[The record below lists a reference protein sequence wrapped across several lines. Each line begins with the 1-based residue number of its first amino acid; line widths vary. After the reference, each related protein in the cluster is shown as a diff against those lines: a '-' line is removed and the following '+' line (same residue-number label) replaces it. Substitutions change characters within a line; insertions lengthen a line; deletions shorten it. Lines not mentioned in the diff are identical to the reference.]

1 MAQFKLRKIKFAPL
15 GFVDSRWFYRVLEII
30 PGLAT
35 WGTIIGV
42 FLLSLYVPIAIAY
55 FIIAFD
61 LLWFLKSIR
70 MSWYQIRAYRY
81 YKTAMHIDWADR
93 LSELNALD
101 EALLKSQK
109 KLKNAPRSSLLSYLS
124 FNKAKIKQYRAN
136 RALYDHVAELQLLNM
151 RAQTII
157 PPGDIY
163 HAVIIATYNESLDI
177 LRPSIEA
184 LREVDFDHKKLIVI
198 LAYEQRGGEQTERNA
213 LTLQK
218 EFNKQFYDFIIVK
231 HPKDLPDELPTG
243 KGPNI
248 TYAGKYFQK
257 YVQDHKLDPENI
269 VVTTLDS
276 DHRVD
281 RQYFN
286 YLTYA
291 YTTDANHRHKS
302 FQPIPMFFNNI
313 WDCPAP
319 MRVIATGNSFWTMIE
334 MVRPHRLRN
343 FAAHAQGMAT
353 LIDTDFWS
361 VHTIVEDGHQ
371 YWRTFFTYDGD
382 HTVEPLF
389 IPIYQDAVLS
399 NNYRKTI
406 IAQFKQ
412 LQRWAWGVSDFA
424 FVVKHSLK
432 NNRIPLGKKLVSI
445 GRLFEGHYS
454 WATAPIILT
463 FVAWVPL
470 LVNQDF
476 ATLVIAHQLPVIAS
490 RILTLAALGIF
501 VTIWVSIILLPP
513 RPPRYKRS
521 RTIFMIIQ
529 WVLLPITTL
538 CFGALAAI
546 NAQTRLMFG
555 KYLDFRVTDKAV
567 KK

>member
-1 MAQFKLRKIKFAPL
+1 MARFRLKKIDYTAL
-15 GFVDSRWFYRVLEII
+15 GFVDSRWFYRVLEIF
-30 PGLAT
+30 PGFMS
-35 WGTIIGV
+35 WGTIVAAII
-42 FLLSLYVPIAIAY
+42 LSLFSPIVIAY

-61 LLWFLKSIR
+61 LLWMMKSFR
-70 MSWYQIRAYRY
+70 MSWYQIKAYRNF
-81 YKTAMHIDWADR
+81 KAAMKMNWSDR
-93 LSELNALD
+93 LSELNQLD
-101 EALLKSQK
+101 EALEKYQRRYERSERIGFMQRFSFDRQRLQHYQK
-109 KLKNAPRSSLLSYLS
+109 ARDLQ
-124 FNKAKIKQYRAN
+124 QY
-136 RALYDHVAELQLLNM
+136 VAELQLLDQ
-151 RAQTII
+151 RSQTLLR
-157 PPGDIY
+157 PKDIY
-163 HAVIIATYNESLDI
+163 QAVIVATYNESIDI
-177 LRPSIEA
+177 LRPSIQALTEA
-184 LREVDFDHKKLIVI
+184 DYDLKKMIVI
-198 LAYEQRGGEQTERNA
+198 LAYEERGGEQTEKNA
-213 LTLQK
+213 EVLKK
-218 EFNKQFYDFIIVK
+218 EFGTTFYDFITIK
-231 HPKDLPDELPTG
+231 HPANLPGELKTG

-248 TYAGKYFQK
+248 TYAGKHFLT
-257 YVQDHKLDPENI
+257 YVKEKQIDPEHVI
-269 VVTTLDS
+269 VTTLDS

-281 RQYFN
+281 RQYFS

-291 YTTDANHRHKS
+291 YTTDPNRRHKS
-302 FQPIPMFFNNI
+302 YQPIPMFFNNI

-343 FAAHAQGMAT
+343 FAAHAQGLAT

-371 YWRTFFTYDGD
+371 YWRTFFAYDGD

-399 NNYRKTI
+399 DNYRKTI
-406 IAQFKQ
+406 VAQFKQ
-412 LQRWAWGVSDFA
+412 LQRWAWGASDFA

-463 FVAWVPL
+463 FVAWIPL

-476 ATLVIAHQLPVIAS
+476 ATLVVAHQLPVIAS
-490 RILTLAALGIF
+490 RILTLAALGMF
-501 VTIWVSIILLPP
+501 VTIWISIILLPP
-513 RPPRYKRS
+513 RPARYKKS
-521 RTIFMIIQ
+521 RTIFMVAQ
-529 WVLLPITTL
+529 WVLLPVTTL

-555 KYLDFRVTDKAV
+555 KYLEFRVTDKAV